1 MCSSHSPIDES
12 KTMDRICMSAPF
24 SVGKGKPS
32 AIIRHNCHFKSKKHL
47 ISSKS
52 LPSPLGGTSAWD
64 DLDVEDIFVQY
75 CHLPVQER
83 YNYHTSFY
91 V

>member
-32 AIIRHNCHFKSKKHL
+32 AIIRHNCHFKSKS
-47 ISSKS
+47 I
-52 LPSPLGGTSAWD
+52 
-64 DLDVEDIFVQY
+64 
-75 CHLPVQER
+75 
-83 YNYHTSFY
+83 
-91 V
+91 